1 MNANEYINGMA
12 DLLRT
17 TGAEYVKVE
26 DVNGKKRIAARFP
39 SVDAMRSEMK
49 NNSNEFNSLT
59 ILNAQCRVMDMLLDA
74 IKASRKDLS
83 STGKAAE
90 DADRLIREQGLI
102 LAMTDDEEYVRN
114 EVAEF
119 VGRL

>member
-1 MNANEYINGMA
+1 MNASNNE
-12 DLLRT
+12 
-17 TGAEYVKVE
+17 V
-26 DVNGKKRIAARFP
+26 
-39 SVDAMRSEMK
+39 
-49 NNSNEFNSLT
+49 NSLT
-59 ILNAQCRVMDMLLDA
+59 VLNAQCTVMDMLLDA
-74 IKASRKDLS
+74 VKASHKELP

-102 LAMTDDEEYVRN
+102 LAMTDGEEYARG